1 MMKRLFLVLI
11 LVCSLLLASMPDRC
25 IASEAFPV
33 YPCLEPNVRFW
44 IDVYTEYPTTKGI
57 IHDSHDLSV
66 IYEVIDLWD
75 HDKYGARKVNKK
87 RISVAEAKY
96 RKILGELCKG
106 PPKNAE
112 AERVAGLFGSAPE
125 RATFRTAAHSIRC
138 QIGQKDRFQEGLMV
152 SGAYIEEMKAIFR
165 SHGLPEDLAY
175 LPHVESSF
183 NLKAHSKAG
192 AAGIWQFT
200 RATGKRFLTIGHTV
214 DERRDPIQS
223 TKAAAQLLKENYEQ
237 LGTWPLAITAYNYGM
252 KGLRRAKHSKDR
264 YEEVFTDYRSRR
276 FRFASRNFYSEFLAA
291 RQAAKKHEQYF
302 GPIELS
308 EPSGTLDIL
317 LETSASI
324 AELSSHFNVDAE
336 TLRTLNPAL
345 GQRVFKHQRPIPKG
359 YILRLPAGA
368 LQDPSRPSA
377 ESRQDAYKPRKEP
390 GRYYH
395 VQKGDTLS
403 EIAEAQG
410 LKIDDLI
417 AANDLDS
424 RATICVNQKL
434 FLPLPC
440 SDPSGL
446 DSMRVPSLRA
456 DGTEQDR

>member
-1 MMKRLFLVLI
+1 M
-11 LVCSLLLASMPDRC
+11 
-25 IASEAFPV
+25 
-33 YPCLEPNVRFW
+33 EPNVRFW

-57 IHDSHDLSV
+57 LHDSHDLSV
-66 IYEVIDLWD
+66 IYEVIDLWAS
-75 HDKYGARKVNKK
+75 DKYGAGKVNKK
-87 RISVAEAKY
+87 RINVAEAKY
-96 RKILGELCKG
+96 RKILRELSQC
-106 PPKNAE
+106 PPRNAE
-112 AERVAGLFGSAPE
+112 ADRVAGLFGSAPG

-138 QIGQKDRFQEGLMV
+138 QIGQKDRFQEGLIV

-165 SHGLPEDLAY
+165 SRGLPEDLAY

-223 TKAAAQLLKENYEQ
+223 TRAAAQLLKENYER
-237 LGTWPLAITAYNYGM
+237 LGNWPLAITAYNYGM
-252 KGLRRAKHSKDR
+252 KGLGRAKRSKDR

-291 RQAAKKHEQYF
+291 RQAAKNRQQYF
-302 GPIELS
+302 GPIDLS
-308 EPSGTLDIL
+308 EPPDTLNIL
-317 LETSASI
+317 LEMRATV

-336 TLRTLNPAL
+336 TLQTLNPAL
-345 GQRVFKHQRPIPKG
+345 GQRVFEHQKPIPKG
-359 YILRLPAGA
+359 FILRLPAGA
-368 LQDPSRPSA
+368 LQAPRLLTA

-410 LKIDDLI
+410 LKIEDLI

-434 FLPLPC
+434 LLPLPC
-440 SDPSGL
+440 SPPSEP
-446 DSMRVPSLRA
+446 DSMRVTSLQA
-456 DGTEQDR
+456 DGTDQDR